1 MRHLKKKRPA
11 STAAEQAARL
21 LAPVSK
27 ALAPVWAGAA
37 AAGFCYVALSR
48 EASAERNADLLWLAG
63 LSVVLGSQAL
73 CIWKLARDKRRL
85 KDELALQASH
95 DPLTGALS
103 ASRLVEETEREI
115 RSAQRKGSEVAVVA
129 LRIENL
135 MQINQT
141 FGREEGDKALYAMS
155 LACQESLRDTD
166 FFGRLNGLVFCA
178 TLPSTSG
185 RQDEAGVAMNRLRE
199 AANQIRRS
207 HELGEIRPVV
217 RVELAVME
225 PGDTGASLLARA
237 AAELD
242 ATPAGGGRRS
252 ADKGGREGGG

>member
-11 STAAEQAARL
+11 ATAAEQAAKL

-27 ALAPVWAGAA
+27 ALAPVWAAA
-37 AAGFCYVALSR
+37 SWAGFCYVALAR
-48 EASAERNADLLWLAG
+48 EASPERNGHLLWLAG
-63 LSVVLGSQAL
+63 AAVVLSSQAL
-73 CIWKLARDKRRL
+73 CIWKLARDKARL
-85 KDELALQASH
+85 KDELTLQASH

-103 ASRLVEETEREI
+103 PTRLAEETEREI
-115 RSAQRKGSEVAVVA
+115 RLAQRKGTELAVVA

-135 MQINQT
+135 MEINQK

-199 AANQIRRS
+199 ATNQIRRS

-217 RVELAVME
+217 RVGLAVLE
-225 PGDTGASLLARA
+225 PGDTAGSLLSRA
-237 AAELD
+237 AGELD
-242 ATPAGGGRRS
+242 ASQAGGSRRS
-252 ADKGGREGGG
+252 SDRGEAGGV

>member
-1 MRHLKKKRPA
+1 MRHLGKKKPA
-11 STAAEQAARL
+11 VTAAEAAARW

-27 ALAPVWAGAA
+27 ALAPIWAGAA
-37 AAGFCYVALSR
+37 ACGFVYLALSQGP
-48 EASAERNADLLWLAG
+48 SAGRDHGLVWLGG
-63 LSVVLGSQAL
+63 LSVVLSSQAL
-73 CIWKLARDKRRL
+73 CIWKLARDKARL
-85 KDELALQASH
+85 KADLTMSASH

-103 ASRLVEETEREI
+103 PTRLAEETEREI
-115 RSAQRKGSEVAVVA
+115 RLAQRKGSELAVVA

-135 MQINQT
+135 MEINQK

-178 TLPSTSG
+178 TLPATSG
-185 RQDEAGVAMNRLRE
+185 RQDEAGVAMGRLRE

-217 RVELAVME
+217 RVGLAVLE
-225 PGDTGASLLARA
+225 SGDTAGTLLARA

-242 ATPAGGGRRS
+242 AAQTGGARRS
-252 ADKGGREGGG
+252 SDRGEAPAR